1 MSEEM
6 NQLEFKYLLL
16 SQLSNYKE
24 LEKLL
29 KNGNTEEALLKI
41 EEYKSVISETLNNK

>member
-16 SQLSNYKE
+16 SQFSNYKE

-29 KNGNTEEALLKI
+29 KTGNTEEALLRI
-41 EEYKSVISETLNNK
+41 EEYKNIISETLNNK

>member
-1 MSEEM
+1 M
-6 NQLEFKYLLL
+6 NQLGFKYLLL
-16 SQLSNYKE
+16 SQFSNYKE

-29 KNGNTEEALLKI
+29 KNNNIEEALQKI